1 MWYFT
6 WILGIGLALAFGI
19 INVMWLESNY
29 AFGSRQEDRTRSLF
43 EEALAQQSG
52 KEKKAVAKTTAG

>member
-19 INVMWLESNY
+19 INVMWLESEFPY
-29 AFGSRQEDRTRSLF
+29 DGEERRQRRNDDN
-43 EEALAQQSG
+43 
-52 KEKKAVAKTTAG
+52 